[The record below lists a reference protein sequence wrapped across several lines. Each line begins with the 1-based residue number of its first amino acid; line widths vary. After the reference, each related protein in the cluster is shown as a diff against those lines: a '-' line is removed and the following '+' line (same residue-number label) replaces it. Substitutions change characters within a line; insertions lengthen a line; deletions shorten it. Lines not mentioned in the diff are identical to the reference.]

1 MQGTM
6 PMARLVL
13 RIASQNVATV
23 SVGQTH
29 FVLTNHVAIVRKIK
43 LAMTKVSVSARQNVA
58 TVSVGQTHFVLTNR
72 VAIVRT
78 LKPATMMDN
87 VSA

>member
-1 MQGTM
+1 M

-58 TVSVGQTHFVLTNR
+58 TVSVGQTHFVLTNH